1 MKEMI
6 PSAKQREQFQC
17 AYFKAIPLYGD
28 CGATLKGM
36 QLIINNNMDNSDGH
50 MIINFI
56 DQAFNASEFK
66 YETELMKFDVNKIF
80 CDNED
85 Q

>member
-1 MKEMI
+1 
-6 PSAKQREQFQC
+6 
-17 AYFKAIPLYGD
+17 
-28 CGATLKGM
+28 M